1 MHTCE
6 IMPLAFLSM
15 IHFFNFL
22 TQDSFF
28 LSFLRKWLFKIENFG
43 CIKSQFKERWDI
55 EISDNQPYKRDLR
68 DKFTHTKHCYA
79 MVKLKIKNVKEEKAS
94 SLINYSHK

>member
-15 IHFFNFL
+15 IHFFTFL
-22 TQDSFF
+22 TQNSFS
-28 LSFLRKWLFKIENFG
+28 LSLGNDYLKLKIWLHQITVQRTQRYMYIG
-43 CIKSQFKERWDI
+43 YIKLL

-79 MVKLKIKNVKEEKAS
+79 MVKIKIKNV
-94 SLINYSHK
+94 